1 MNLDTFAVNKE
12 QVNIA
17 EKVNS
22 FRRWMTALGRKLVS
36 LIKPAEIMYPNY
48 SSEVTLAQRAQ
59 TLFRV
64 ASGERHYWR
73 L

>member
-1 MNLDTFAVNKE
+1 
-12 QVNIA
+12 
-17 EKVNS
+17 
-22 FRRWMTALGRKLVS
+22 MTALGRKLVS

-64 ASGERHYWR
+64 ASGERHY
-73 L
+73 